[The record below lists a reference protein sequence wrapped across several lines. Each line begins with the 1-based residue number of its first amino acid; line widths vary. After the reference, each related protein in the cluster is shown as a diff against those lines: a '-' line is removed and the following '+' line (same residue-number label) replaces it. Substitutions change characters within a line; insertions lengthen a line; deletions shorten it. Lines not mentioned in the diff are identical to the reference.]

1 MNKITAYILLIIYF
15 NIIMAPAV
23 PMIDYAVNY
32 KYISEE
38 LCVNKDKP
46 EMHCNGKCHLKKE
59 IKKVLGD
66 ENPAKNKTTLPGL
79 KLKDYTLYQRNNL
92 INKFFIKY
100 NYQQTDSIYIV
111 LNTFR
116 GYLSEQTKPPQAY
129 FLPV

>member
-1 MNKITAYILLIIYF
+1 
-15 NIIMAPAV
+15 MAPAV

-79 KLKDYTLYQRNNL
+79 KLKDYTFYQRNNL